1 MENEEYF
8 THDKAYKTLLRRMNV
23 KAHNFF
29 HNKKANEITFIE
41 TEEVDT
47 GKKGDVNYIEDGR
60 IIQQNEIQSTPMTLP
75 KLKDM
80 FGYKIDLLRNKQYK
94 GMAVQSN
101 VINLTDPKLSVTSGL
116 VLDDTRF
123 GPNFINTQ
131 DYDGEKI
138 LNTLLDKCETQE
150 MFTDD
155 DEVSLLILQDT
166 DISIH
171 AHVLMEI
178 CCEIL
183 VNANISTDSLE
194 DMFVCEVM
202 MLKRFFKHEK
212 VVSMIEMMKTKMKDE
227 ELVNTL
233 KQYGPGLDYIYLEGM

>member
-155 DEVSLLILQDT
+155 DEVALLILQDT

-183 VNANISTDSLE
+183 VNANISQIASKTCL
-194 DMFVCEVM
+194 FVK
-202 MLKRFFKHEK
+202 L
-212 VVSMIEMMKTKMKDE
+212 
-227 ELVNTL
+227 
-233 KQYGPGLDYIYLEGM
+233 